1 MRRVP
6 ALTLITIT
14 SLLFTA
20 IWFGST
26 STANSA
32 RKTSDAAR
40 DYGNSC
46 ASCHGSDGRAKTF
59 KAKFNGAKD
68 LTKPEWQE
76 SVSDSHIFN
85 VISNGRKKMPAFGT
99 KFSQARI
106 EALVKFVRGLRK

>member
-1 MRRVP
+1 MKQATTLSVMVL
-6 ALTLITIT
+6 AIFLLTGT
-14 SLLFTA
+14 
-20 IWFGST
+20 WFGST
-26 STANSA
+26 IIANSTGKA
-32 RKTSDAAR
+32 SDAAR

-85 VISNGRKKMPAFGT
+85 VISNGRKKMPPFGA

-106 EALVKFVRGLRK
+106 EALVRFVRGLRK